1 MEINMVSYEEIPNG
15 NWMLMEYD
23 KDDILAHAGDIDT
36 LLSIIREKNI
46 DSEDL
51 FIRGKNR
58 SIIPW

>member
-1 MEINMVSYEEIPNG
+1 MVSYEEIPNG